1 MADYHPPYPPVQF
14 LGSIIKHQ
22 IAGLAL
28 IGKYLG
34 DSFPISISIMHLYPE
49 DIESVGIYSEFYNLV

>member
-1 MADYHPPYPPVQF
+1 LPGDTIAE
-14 LGSIIKHQ
+14 HQ

-34 DSFPISISIMHLYPE
+34 DSFPVSISIMHLYPE
-49 DIESVGIYSEFYNLV
+49 DIDALGLYDDFYNLVSRES